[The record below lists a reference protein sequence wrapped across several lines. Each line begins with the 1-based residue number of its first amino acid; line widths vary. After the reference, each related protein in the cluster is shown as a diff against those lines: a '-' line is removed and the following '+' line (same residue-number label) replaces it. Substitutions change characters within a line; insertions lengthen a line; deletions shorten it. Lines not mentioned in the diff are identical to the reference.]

1 MLVKKQGYGLYEKQ
15 VRRMLAVNI
24 YMTTKL
30 TTTRQQPGLT
40 SACKSVETQW
50 IKEKNVRNLKV
61 VVGGVA
67 GHINMAQKQYLRTFI
82 LRDYGTNI

>member
-1 MLVKKQGYGLYEKQ
+1 MIAKKRVCGLNEKHGWRVLV
-15 VRRMLAVNI
+15 ANI

-40 SACKSVETQW
+40 SACKSVETQV

>member
-1 MLVKKQGYGLYEKQ
+1 MIAKKRVCGLNEKHGWRVLV
-15 VRRMLAVNI
+15 ANI